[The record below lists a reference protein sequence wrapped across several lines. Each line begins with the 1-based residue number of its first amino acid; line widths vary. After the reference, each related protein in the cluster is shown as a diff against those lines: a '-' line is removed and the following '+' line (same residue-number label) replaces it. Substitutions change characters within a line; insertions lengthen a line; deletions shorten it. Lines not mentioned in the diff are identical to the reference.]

1 MNNPSSGAYR
11 WIVLGIIMT
20 GTFMAILDTSI
31 VNVVLPRMMSSFGVN
46 RDKIEWVSTGY
57 MLTSSVTMPL
67 VAWLMGRLGSKVL
80 YLGAMALFVIG
91 SALCA
96 FSWSYNTIIGARI
109 IQAIGAGAMMPAGMT
124 IVANLFERHERGKA
138 LGIWGTGIM
147 VGPTIG
153 PTLGGYLTDY
163 FSWRTVFSVNLP
175 FGVLA
180 LFAGIVF
187 MKNEKAGERMSRP
200 FDPWGYLFLSMALI
214 SGLLAL
220 SEGQAEGWNST
231 YIQSCLALSIIG
243 LTMFIAVESTVSHPL
258 LDLTLFKFR
267 NFTLCM
273 ILAIFRGVG
282 LFGGIFLLP
291 MFLMNL
297 VGFTTIKAGLWM
309 MPGGIVMGIMM
320 PLSGFMADRFN
331 PRWLVSVG
339 TMITSFSLFMY
350 GSLDPLHGAT
360 MIIGPQMIRSAGF
373 AFMMAP
379 LMTAAINAVP
389 TGKVAMASSFLNV
402 VQQVS
407 GSFGIALVNNHV
419 TNAIREHSLHIGELI
434 DMRSDTFYHFLQ
446 QISKAVSW
454 HTLGMPTT
462 DSGREGL
469 LSAFVRHA
477 PGFLS
482 DESAQGLIVSS
493 LAIFKRATVMGFE
506 NGFVFCGLIV
516 LAGLPLCMMLKG
528 SR

>member
-1 MNNPSSGAYR
+1 
-11 WIVLGIIMT
+11 
-20 GTFMAILDTSI
+20 MAILDTSI

-96 FSWSYNTIIGARI
+96 FSWSYDTIIGARI
-109 IQAIGAGAMMPAGMT
+109 IQAIGAGAMMPAGMA
-124 IVANLFERHERGKA
+124 IVATLFERHERGKA

-163 FSWRTVFSVNLP
+163 FSWRTVFSINLP
-175 FGVLA
+175 FGLLA
-180 LFAGIVF
+180 LIAGIAL
-187 MKNEKAGERMSRP
+187 MKNERAGQRMRRP

-243 LTMFIAVESTVSHPL
+243 LTMFIAVESTVRHPL
-258 LDLTLFKFR
+258 LDLTLFKYR
-267 NFTLCM
+267 NFSLCM

-297 VGFTTIKAGLWM
+297 SGFTTIKAGLWM

-320 PLSGFMADRFN
+320 PLSGFMADRYN
-331 PRWLVSVG
+331 PRWLVSIG
-339 TMITSFSLFMY
+339 TVITGFSLFIY
-350 GSLDPLHGAT
+350 GFLDPLHGAT
-360 MIIGPQMIRSAGF
+360 MIIGPQIIRSAGF

-389 TGKVAMASSFLNV
+389 TEKVAMASSFLNV

-419 TNAIREHSLHIGELI
+419 TNAIREHSIRIGELM
-434 DMRSDTFYHFLQ
+434 DMRSDGFHHFLQ
-446 QISKAVSW
+446 QLSKAVSW
-454 HTLGMPTT
+454 HTLGMPVT
-462 DSGREGL
+462 DSGREEL
-469 LSAFVRHA
+469 LSTFARHA

-482 DESAQGLIVSS
+482 DESAQGLLVSS

-516 LAGLPLCMMLKG
+516 LAGLPLCMILKG
-528 SR
+528 SREGYDTGGG

>member
-1 MNNPSSGAYR
+1 
-11 WIVLGIIMT
+11 
-20 GTFMAILDTSI
+20 MAILDTSI

-67 VAWLMGRLGSKVL
+67 VAWLMGRLGSKAL
-80 YLGAMALFVIG
+80 YLGAMALFLIG

-109 IQAIGAGAMMPAGMT
+109 VQAIGAGAMMPAGMT
-124 IVANLFERHERGKA
+124 IVATLFERHERGKA

-175 FGVLA
+175 FGILA
-180 LFAGIVF
+180 LFAGLAL
-187 MKNEKAGERMSRP
+187 MKNEKAEQRMRSP
-200 FDPWGYLFLSMALI
+200 FDPWGYLFLAMALI

-220 SEGQAEGWNST
+220 SEGQSEGWNSS
-231 YIQSCLALSIIG
+231 YIQTCLALSIIG
-243 LTMFIAVESTVSHPL
+243 LIMFIAVESSVRHPL
-258 LDLTLFKFR
+258 LNLSLFKYR
-267 NFTLCM
+267 NFSLCM

-297 VGFTTIKAGLWM
+297 SGFTTIKAGLWM
-309 MPGGIVMGIMM
+309 MPGGIVMGVMM
-320 PLSGFMADRFN
+320 PLSGFMADRYS
-331 PRWLVSVG
+331 PRWLVSIG
-339 TMITSFSLFMY
+339 TVITSFSLFMY

-360 MIIGPQMIRSAGF
+360 MIIGPQMIRAAGF

-389 TGKVAMASSFLNV
+389 LAKVAMASSFLNV

-407 GSFGIALVNNHV
+407 GSFGIALVNNNV
-419 TNAIREHSLHIGELI
+419 TNAIREHSMRIGELI
-434 DMRSDTFYHFLQ
+434 DMRSDAFHHFLEQ
-446 QISKAVSW
+446 VSRAVSW
-454 HTLGMPTT
+454 YAQGMPVT
-462 DSGREGL
+462 DSGREEL
-469 LSAFVRHA
+469 LSAFIRHA

-482 DESAQGLIVSS
+482 DESAQGLMLSS
-493 LAIFKRATVMGFE
+493 LAIFRRATVLGFE
-506 NGFVFCGLIV
+506 NGFVFCGMIV

-528 SR
+528 SRESHHVT